1 MKKKILVSIL
11 LLLFVCS
18 LSFNFSLNNTKV
30 LAKTEEASVVT
41 MSSEKSIENSVLN
54 ARFLNMLNHS
64 FAYNDD
70 FFDNEVLINNSTLA
84 LLNLTENGFI
94 AEDYVSDYIFN
105 MYGIKPSFDGIN
117 TDFEQKQGFVYV
129 IPRGYEIY
137 THKIKTVT
145 DNSDGSFTVVTDVEI
160 SLDDG
165 SILNDTATTVFLK
178 NSASQFGFNIVYSE
192 IGKVVESVSGC

>member
-54 ARFLNMLNHS
+54 ARFLNM
-64 FAYNDD
+64 
-70 FFDNEVLINNSTLA
+70 INNSTLA